1 MALGVVV
8 LPVIFIIGVLVVCV
22 AIAHFQ
28 PEDKRGGCLLVAGG
42 LLSVCVVTLAGLFL
56 AVNTGT

>member
-1 MALGVVV
+1 M
-8 LPVIFIIGVLVVCV
+8 IFMIGVLVVCV

-28 PEDKRGGCLLVAGG
+28 PEDKRVGCLLVAGG
-42 LLSVCVVTLAGLFL
+42 LLSVCVVTLAGLLL